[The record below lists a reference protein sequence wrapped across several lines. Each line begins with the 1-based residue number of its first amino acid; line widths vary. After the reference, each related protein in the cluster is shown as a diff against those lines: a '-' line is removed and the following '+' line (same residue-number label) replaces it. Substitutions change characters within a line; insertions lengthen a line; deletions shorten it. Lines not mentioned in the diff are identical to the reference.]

1 MSIILAVISAYSANV
16 CIIGFFM
23 SFIIQSFPAGK
34 HPPSATPLPQLY
46 FYKSNFRLYPDCPYV
61 QPHFWLKEVQ
71 SRRCRKKL
79 PVLEQYRIWYKILKI
94 LVVTT
99 RYMVYN
105 RARDVGP
112 SRRIRRE
119 LSAAPGIFAMAAQKE
134 TQRLWNRPIITAKGR
149 TSMQFWTLPRPSRG
163 ERSGRVWRGSD
174 RIFRG
179 RNMNWKSFPINSE
192 AFESP
197 G

>member
-1 MSIILAVISAYSANV
+1 M
-16 CIIGFFM
+16 
-23 SFIIQSFPAGK
+23 
-34 HPPSATPLPQLY
+34 
-46 FYKSNFRLYPDCPYV
+46 

-112 SRRIRRE
+112 GRRIRRE
-119 LSAAPGIFAMAAQKE
+119 LSAVPGIFAMAAQKE

-163 ERSGRVWRGSD
+163 ERSGRVWIRRRDDQGVGVLPRHRELLALFRRPRRGHAPFLPD
-174 RIFRG
+174 
-179 RNMNWKSFPINSE
+179 
-192 AFESP
+192 
-197 G
+197 